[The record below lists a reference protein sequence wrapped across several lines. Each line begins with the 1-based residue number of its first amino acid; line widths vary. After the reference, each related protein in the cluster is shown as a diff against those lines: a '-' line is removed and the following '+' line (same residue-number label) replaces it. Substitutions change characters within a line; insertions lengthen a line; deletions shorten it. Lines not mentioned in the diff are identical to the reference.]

1 MEHYI
6 EIIVMLAPGFIAKE
20 VARALGNVKSRSSSI
35 DQILNYFVYSI
46 FCFFT
51 TLLIYT
57 IINKLLGID
66 SLQYFQLVFLAI
78 LSGVS
83 VGYAWQ
89 SIVKKN
95 VKRIIDKYTS
105 ANNGYMYF
113 QEDSMLNNCMLDG
126 KDHLIQII
134 KSGNVIATGK
144 FLGATFSNED
154 TTEIKIDSH
163 PVYAS
168 WLSDERY
175 SEYFGYLHSIFDIK
189 NDIEVREYD
198 YPNGFFE
205 EGFSADKITSSE

>member
-134 KSGNVIATGK
+134 KSENCNNK
-144 FLGATFSNED
+144 LN
-154 TTEIKIDSH
+154 
-163 PVYAS
+163 
-168 WLSDERY
+168 
-175 SEYFGYLHSIFDIK
+175 
-189 NDIEVREYD
+189 
-198 YPNGFFE
+198 
-205 EGFSADKITSSE
+205 ITS

>member
-113 QEDSMLNNCMLDG
+113 QEDSMLNNCM
-126 KDHLIQII
+126 
-134 KSGNVIATGK
+134 
-144 FLGATFSNED
+144 
-154 TTEIKIDSH
+154 
-163 PVYAS
+163 
-168 WLSDERY
+168 
-175 SEYFGYLHSIFDIK
+175 
-189 NDIEVREYD
+189 
-198 YPNGFFE
+198 
-205 EGFSADKITSSE
+205 

>member
-126 KDHLIQII
+126 KDHLI
-134 KSGNVIATGK
+134 
-144 FLGATFSNED
+144 
-154 TTEIKIDSH
+154 
-163 PVYAS
+163 
-168 WLSDERY
+168 
-175 SEYFGYLHSIFDIK
+175 
-189 NDIEVREYD
+189 
-198 YPNGFFE
+198 
-205 EGFSADKITSSE
+205 

>member
-168 WLSDERY
+168 
-175 SEYFGYLHSIFDIK
+175 YLMKDIVSLLDTYILYLILK
-189 NDIEVREYD
+189 MISKLENMTIQMVSLKRDSQQIKLLLR
-198 YPNGFFE
+198 
-205 EGFSADKITSSE
+205 SR